1 MDKNQIIGFILI
13 MLIVIGWS
21 VITAPSTEEL
31 ERQKYLQDSI
41 KQAELALEETQLN
54 PETAAIDVSKNN
66 DSQNIPDSLLI
77 QQRSQDYGIFAS
89 SSVGKEQFYTLENE
103 VIKLKFSSKGGI
115 IKEATLKDHKKIVK
129 AEDGTE
135 VKIDL
140 KLLEDEKN
148 RFEYLLPIGGKQVST
163 MDLFFNGTESGG
175 NTISFVANAGNGSIT
190 QTYTVEPES
199 YNVDYDIQ
207 FSGLQNSIE
216 RSNDKIQFRW
226 LNYLDK
232 LELNETFEKY
242 YTTTYFKEVG
252 EDSDYCS
259 CRGDDEEEEEG
270 KSLKWVSGVNQFFNT
285 SIISKDVPFD
295 GGNFEVKM
303 MDEDNDD
310 IKLLSTTLGIP
321 YQHNSTEKFGMDLF
335 IGPNDFE
342 LLKAY
347 DNGLEEIIPYGR
359 SIFGTIN
366 RYLIR
371 PFFNWLNK
379 FISSKGIVIIVL
391 IFIIKMLLYPL
402 MYKMLHSQAKMGALK
417 PDIAKMTAK
426 YADDPQKKQMETMKL
441 YREYGVSPLGGCMP
455 MVLQMPIWYAL
466 FRFFPADITF
476 RQEPFLWAS
485 DLSSYDVFFNLP
497 FDVPALGAH
506 ISLFTILWAIST
518 VLYTFYNTKHMDMS
532 ANPAMKYVQYFMP
545 LMFVVFFNNYAS
557 GLTCYMFFSTLFN
570 IIQTVV
576 TKKFVFDEEKIR
588 KELQKEKDKPKK
600 KGGFQSKLEEA
611 MKQQQKAAEQR
622 ANSNGKNTKTK
633 GKRK

>member
-1 MDKNQIIGFILI
+1 MDKNQIVGFVLIL
-13 MLIVIGWS
+13 MIVIGWS
-21 VITAPSTEEL
+21 VITAPSQEEL

-41 KQAELALEETQLN
+41 KQAELAIEQTQLN
-54 PETAAIDVSKNN
+54 QGAAAAIAN
-66 DSQNIPDSLLI
+66 DDQVLSDSMLI
-77 QQRSQDYGIFAS
+77 QQRGQDYGIFAS
-89 SSVGKEQFYTLENE
+89 SSVGEEQFYTLENE
-103 VIKLKFSSKGGI
+103 LLKLKFSNKGGI
-115 IKEATLKDHKKIVK
+115 IKEAVLKEHKKIIK

-135 VKIDL
+135 VKVDL

-148 RFEYLLPIGGKQVST
+148 RFEYILPIGGKQVST
-163 MDLFFNGTESGG
+163 MDLFFKGTESGG
-175 NTISFVANAGNGSIT
+175 NSISFVANAGNGSIV
-190 QTYTVEPES
+190 QTYTVEPNS
-199 YNVDYDIQ
+199 YHIDYDVQ
-207 FSGLQNSIE
+207 FSGLQNSVE
-216 RSNDKIQFRW
+216 RNTDKIQLKW

-232 LELNETFEKY
+232 LELNETFEKF
-242 YTTTYFKEVG
+242 YTTTYYKEVG

-259 CRGDDEEEEEG
+259 CRGDDEEEEDD

-303 MDEDNDD
+303 MDEDSED

-321 YQHNSTEKFGMDLF
+321 FQHNSTEKFGMALF

-342 LLKAY
+342 RLKSY

-402 MYKMLHSQAKMGALK
+402 MYKMLHSQAKMSALK

-426 YADDPQKKQMETMKL
+426 FKDDPQKKQMETMKL
-441 YREYGVSPLGGCMP
+441 YREFGVSPLGGCLP
-455 MVLQMPIWYAL
+455 MAMQMPIWYAL

-497 FDVPALGAH
+497 FTVPALGSH
-506 ISLFTILWAIST
+506 ISLFTILWAVST
-518 VLYTFYNTKHMDMS
+518 VLYTYYNTKHMDMS

-576 TKKFVFDEEKIR
+576 TKKFVFDEDKIR
-588 KELQKEKDKPKK
+588 KELQKEKEKPKK
-600 KGGFQSKLEEA
+600 KGGFQAKLEEA
-611 MKQQQKAAEQR
+611 MKQQQKAAEQK
-622 ANSNGKNTKTK
+622 ANSTSKNTKNK

>member
-1 MDKNQIIGFILI
+1 MDKNQIVGFVLIL
-13 MLIVIGWS
+13 MIVIGWS
-21 VITAPSTEEL
+21 VITAPSQEEL

-41 KQAELALEETQLN
+41 KQAELALEQTQLN
-54 PETAAIDVSKNN
+54 QGAAAAIAN
-66 DSQNIPDSLLI
+66 DDQVLSDSMLI
-77 QQRSQDYGIFAS
+77 QQRGQDYGIFAS
-89 SSVGKEQFYTLENE
+89 SSVGEEQFYTLENE
-103 VIKLKFSSKGGI
+103 LLKLKFSNKGGI
-115 IKEATLKDHKKIVK
+115 IKEAVLKEHKKIIK

-135 VKIDL
+135 VKVDL

-148 RFEYLLPIGGKQVST
+148 RFEYILPIGGKQVST
-163 MDLFFNGTESGG
+163 MDLFFKGTESGG
-175 NTISFVANAGNGSIT
+175 NSISFVANAGNGSIV
-190 QTYTVEPES
+190 QTYTVEPNS
-199 YNVDYDIQ
+199 YHIDYDVQ
-207 FSGLQNSIE
+207 FSGLQNSVE
-216 RSNDKIQFRW
+216 RNTDKIQLKW

-232 LELNETFEKY
+232 LELNETFEKF
-242 YTTTYFKEVG
+242 YTTTYYKEVG

-259 CRGDDEEEEEG
+259 CRGDDEEEEDD

-303 MDEDNDD
+303 MDEDSED

-321 YQHNSTEKFGMDLF
+321 FQHNSTEKFGMALF

-342 LLKAY
+342 RLKSY

-402 MYKMLHSQAKMGALK
+402 MYKMLHSQAKMSALK

-426 YADDPQKKQMETMKL
+426 FKDDPQKKQMETMKL
-441 YREYGVSPLGGCMP
+441 YREFGVSPLGGCLP
-455 MVLQMPIWYAL
+455 MAMQMPIWYAL

-497 FDVPALGAH
+497 FTVPALGSH
-506 ISLFTILWAIST
+506 ISLFTILWAVST
-518 VLYTFYNTKHMDMS
+518 VLYTYYNTKHMDMS

-576 TKKFVFDEEKIR
+576 TKKFVFDEDKIR
-588 KELQKEKDKPKK
+588 KELQKEKEKPKK
-600 KGGFQSKLEEA
+600 KGGFQAKLEEA
-611 MKQQQKAAEQR
+611 MKQQQKAAEQK
-622 ANSNGKNTKTK
+622 ANSTSKNTKNK